1 MGNPSEQKVE
11 SAHFWTLSTQVWR
24 RGWDSNP
31 CGIAP
36 KLISSQ
42 ICFVEVER
50 SWSLYVEDERSYGSP
65 KNKAFRASEDPK
77 TPETLDISREF
88 ESHRILPDF
97 APFSGRWGELGE
109 NKSVVAPV
117 VGQIER

>member
-1 MGNPSEQKVE
+1 MADRVGFEPTVPLPV
-11 SAHFWTLSTQVWR
+11 H
-24 RGWDSNP
+24 
-31 CGIAP
+31 
-36 KLISSQ
+36 LISSQ

-88 ESHRILPDF
+88 ESLRILPDF
-97 APFSGRWGELGE
+97 ALFSARWGELRE
-109 NKSVVAPV
+109 NKCVVAPV
-117 VGQIER
+117 VDQIER

>member
-1 MGNPSEQKVE
+1 MIPSP
-11 SAHFWTLSTQVWR
+11 FLWR

-31 CGIAP
+31 CAVAR

-50 SWSLYVEDERSYGSP
+50 NWSLYVEDERSYGSP

-88 ESHRILPDF
+88 ESLCILPDF
-97 APFSGRWGELGE
+97 ALFSARWGELRE
-109 NKSVVAPV
+109 NKCVVAPV
-117 VGQIER
+117 VDQIER

>member
-1 MGNPSEQKVE
+1 MV
-11 SAHFWTLSTQVWR
+11 AFAWR
-24 RGWDSNP
+24 RRWDSNP
-31 CGIAP
+31 RALSR

-42 ICFVEVER
+42 ISFVEVER
-50 SWSLYVEDERSYGSP
+50 NWSLYAEDGRSCGSP
-65 KNKAFRASEDPK
+65 KNKAFQASEDPK